1 MPLATPTRNPK
12 CLRHDPTPKSRKGT
26 WADEMDEDE
35 LFGQPNF
42 NPNCSGTPHPYT
54 HQTDLYLA
62 LRAILLRSIS
72 GAKITAKNI
81 LMLTKSP
88 SIAESHIIDKVLE
101 LLSVITGKSLATTSH
116 NGAQP
121 DKQILEI
128 LAKLTEKV
136 DKLSEQINKPR
147 KRVLRIIEPKE
158 SLEASRHALQI
169 LTKSYTQAI
178 NSPPKTPTRLSVT
191 YNPKMSNPNKAHN
204 PTCLVVCFLLDTNTT
219 LRENNLTISTN
230 FLNQIVYK
238 TTK

>member
-1 MPLATPTRNPK
+1 
-12 CLRHDPTPKSRKGT
+12 
-26 WADEMDEDE
+26 
-35 LFGQPNF
+35 
-42 NPNCSGTPHPYT
+42 
-54 HQTDLYLA
+54 
-62 LRAILLRSIS
+62 
-72 GAKITAKNI
+72 
-81 LMLTKSP
+81 MLTKSP

-136 DKLSEQINKPR
+136 DKLSEQI
-147 KRVLRIIEPKE
+147 RVLRIIEPKE
-158 SLEASRHALQI
+158 GLEASRHALQI
-169 LTKSYTQAI
+169 LTKSYAQAI

-219 LRENNLTISTN
+219 LRENNLTISCHRK
-230 FLNQIVYK
+230 V

>member
-1 MPLATPTRNPK
+1 MPLATSTRNPK
-12 CLRHDPTPKSRKGT
+12 CLRHDPSPKSRKGT

-54 HQTDLYLA
+54 HQTDLYLV
-62 LRAILLRSIS
+62 LRVILLRSIS
-72 GAKITAKNI
+72 EAKITTKNI

-88 SIAESHIIDKVLE
+88 SIAESHIIDKALE
-101 LLSVITGKSLATTSH
+101 LLSIITGKSLATTFH

-128 LAKLTEKV
+128 LTKLTEKV

-158 SLEASRHALQI
+158 S
-169 LTKSYTQAI
+169 
-178 NSPPKTPTRLSVT
+178 V
-191 YNPKMSNPNKAHN
+191 
-204 PTCLVVCFLLDTNTT
+204 
-219 LRENNLTISTN
+219 TN
-230 FLNQIVYK
+230 FIQPYLYQFFNDSHGLNGYRKPSKRPVNLCQSHLETINIGQDIRQIN
-238 TTK
+238 

>member
-1 MPLATPTRNPK
+1 MPLATSTRNPK
-12 CLRHDPTPKSRKGT
+12 CLRHDPSPKSRKGT

-54 HQTDLYLA
+54 HQTDLYLV
-62 LRAILLRSIS
+62 LRVILLRSIS
-72 GAKITAKNI
+72 EAKITTKNI

-88 SIAESHIIDKVLE
+88 SIAESHIIDKALE
-101 LLSVITGKSLATTSH
+101 LLSIITGKSLATTFH

-128 LAKLTEKV
+128 LTKLTEKV

-158 SLEASRHALQI
+158 S
-169 LTKSYTQAI
+169 
-178 NSPPKTPTRLSVT
+178 V
-191 YNPKMSNPNKAHN
+191 
-204 PTCLVVCFLLDTNTT
+204 
-219 LRENNLTISTN
+219 TN
-230 FLNQIVYK
+230 FIQPYLYQFFNDSHGLNGYRK
-238 TTK
+238 PSKRPFDLC

>member
-54 HQTDLYLA
+54 HQTDLYLV
-62 LRAILLRSIS
+62 LRVILLRSIS
-72 GAKITAKNI
+72 EAKITTKNI

-88 SIAESHIIDKVLE
+88 SIAESHIIDKALE
-101 LLSVITGKSLATTSH
+101 LLSIITGKSLATTFH

-128 LAKLTEKV
+128 LTKLTEKV

-158 SLEASRHALQI
+158 SVTNFIQPYLYQFFNDSHGLNGYRKPSKRPFNQCQSRLEA
-169 LTKSYTQAI
+169 I
-178 NSPPKTPTRLSVT
+178 N
-191 YNPKMSNPNKAHN
+191 
-204 PTCLVVCFLLDTNTT
+204 
-219 LRENNLTISTN
+219 IG
-230 FLNQIVYK
+230 
-238 TTK
+238 